1 MHGGLGVNIV
11 KNDYVVILPNNF
23 RRDLSCDDFF
33 KNGHDTSEL
42 GVSHGIAVNLRNLTL
57 IQIRK
62 LDLRR
67 ACPENFQRTE
77 QSNRAKS
84 GAAASLSR
92 MHHTISSRTPSQA
105 GIPALTPRKRVQQG
119 LSDHIRTLSITAST
133 TDM

>member
-1 MHGGLGVNIV
+1 MHGRLGINVV
-11 KNDYVVILPNNF
+11 KSDCVVILPNDF
-23 RRDLSCDDFF
+23 RWDLSCDNFF
-33 KNGHDTSEL
+33 KNGHDTSEF

-84 GAAASLSR
+84 GAAVSLSR
-92 MHHTISSRTPSQA
+92 MKQTISSRSASQA
-105 GIPALTPRKRVQQG
+105 RVQVFTPRRCFTQG
-119 LSDHIRTLSITAST
+119 
-133 TDM
+133 